1 MMIHIIEIKAVR
13 PINIRRLPFSG
24 TVLKMGYEVFHDV
37 VQLFHGLFCYYE
49 FIIHIFHSDPS
60 VRSLRPAICPPL
72 SVFLI
77 VLVLHPARNYT
88 AGTAYF
94 AFWRCRQSA
103 GEPLRF
109 LPPPCG
115 LTKYSALAVW
125 FLTGWNTRSARL
137 KTS

>member
-77 VLVLHPARNYT
+77 VLVLHPARSAVVSSISGRMERLDNFRLY
-88 AGTAYF
+88 ARKFWHPYF
-94 AFWRCRQSA
+94 LQPVLNFDCGDAFKFAPERA
-103 GEPLRF
+103 F
-109 LPPPCG
+109 L
-115 LTKYSALAVW
+115 V
-125 FLTGWNTRSARL
+125 
-137 KTS
+137 